1 MLNLNPVIDE
11 LIKLPESPIT
21 PKDVERQKNLYSK
34 LRKVH
39 DALSDLDDRHSSL
52 KSLKC
57 KFDNR

>member
-21 PKDVERQKNLYSK
+21 PKDVERQKILYSK

-57 KFDNR
+57 RLDNH